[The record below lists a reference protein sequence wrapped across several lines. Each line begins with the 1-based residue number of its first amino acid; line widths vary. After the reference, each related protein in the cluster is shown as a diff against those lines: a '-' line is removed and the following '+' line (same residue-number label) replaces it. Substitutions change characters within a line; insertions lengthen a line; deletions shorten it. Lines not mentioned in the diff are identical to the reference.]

1 MTDISVSSQP
11 FQFEDLSWDLT
22 PVDGGFV
29 IQGVLDTSLLNAGQH
44 YPQGYLK
51 SGFVLGKVTAS
62 GLLGPYLDAAG
73 DGRTKAVGIL
83 RASVRIV
90 RFDGTGS
97 VIPKVGVA
105 ALVHGKVDP
114 TKLPFTSGN
123 AAAGGYLDAN
133 GQADLPLIYF
143 GA

>member
-1 MTDISVSSQP
+1 MTDISVQSQP

-29 IQGVLDTSLLNAGQH
+29 ISGVLDTSLLTQAQH
-44 YPQGYLK
+44 YPNGYVK
-51 SGFVLGKVTAS
+51 SGFVLGKVTS
-62 GLLGPYLDAAG
+62 GGLLGPYLDAAS
-73 DGRTKAVGIL
+73 DGRTKAIGIL
-83 RASVRIV
+83 RASIRVV
-90 RFDGTGS
+90 RFGDGS
-97 VIPKVGVA
+97 LIPKVGVS

-114 TKLPFTSGN
+114 TKLPYTSGG